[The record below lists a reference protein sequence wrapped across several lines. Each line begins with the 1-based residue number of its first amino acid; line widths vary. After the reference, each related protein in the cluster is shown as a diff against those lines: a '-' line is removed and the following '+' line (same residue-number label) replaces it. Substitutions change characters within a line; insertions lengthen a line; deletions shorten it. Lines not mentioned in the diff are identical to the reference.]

1 MIMLSQRDKLN
12 GQATTGRWGKWKR
25 KKILFY
31 RQRKNTVGLT
41 IDTFGIYN
49 FRTRWYLLELDNGL
63 INIITI
69 F

>member
-1 MIMLSQRDKLN
+1 ME
-12 GQATTGRWGKWKR
+12 T

-31 RQRKNTVGLT
+31 RQRKNTVELT
-41 IDTFGIYN
+41 IDTFSIYN